1 MIQISIYSV
10 LVTIVVLHTVFT
22 HLSNWAFRKAFNP
35 NKVINDGLITGV
47 IITTGLELGI
57 VLSLI
62 SYYMS

>member
-22 HLSNWAFRKAFNP
+22 HLSNWAFRKAFSP
-35 NKVINDGLITGV
+35 NKFATELITGV

>member
-1 MIQISIYSV
+1 MVQISIYNV
-10 LVTIVVLHTVFT
+10 LVIIVVLHTVFT

-35 NKVINDGLITGV
+35 NKVANDRLITGV

-62 SYYMS
+62 RYYMS